1 MSLVAVIGNAST
13 TTALAIASSWPRGE
27 EALLAEL
34 DPSGGDLAAWLD
46 LSQEPGIASAVSA
59 APNGS
64 WPSIVEHIQ
73 TQAGGLQLL
82 VAPIRA
88 LEAAAAVRE
97 ASARLVP
104 TLSALDEPVVIAD
117 CGRQNASQL
126 APIVTQAGLVIVTV
140 RQRRMSERSAAAE
153 LDRAAE
159 LIDAL
164 TARNVPVVGIII
176 GDEPYPFDEV
186 AAYLAGGGQAVPML
200 PLAEDPIAAAI
211 MAGRPSGDRRL
222 RKSRLLETAV
232 PAAAEIAL
240 RLRATRSVPNGVS
253 R

>member
-64 WPSIVEHIQ
+64 WPSITEHIQ
-73 TQAGGLQLL
+73 TQAGGMQLL

-88 LEAAAAVRE
+88 LEASAAVRE

-164 TARNVPVVGIII
+164 TARNVSVVGIII

-186 AAYLAGGGQAVPML
+186 AAYLAGDGQAVPML

-211 MAGRPSGDRRL
+211 MAGRPSSERRL
-222 RKSRLLETAV
+222 HKSRLLDTAV

-240 RLRATRSVPNGVS
+240 RLRTARSVPNGVG

>member
-1 MSLVAVIGNAST
+1 VSLVAVIGNAST
-13 TTALAIASSWPRGE
+13 TTALAIASSWPHGE

-59 APNGS
+59 APSGA
-64 WPSIVEHIQ
+64 WPSIAEHIQ

-164 TARNVPVVGIII
+164 TARNVSVVGIII
-176 GDEPYPFDEV
+176 GDEPYPFNEV
-186 AAYLAGGGQAVPML
+186 AAYLAGDLAVPML
-200 PLAEDPIAAAI
+200 PMAEDPIVAAI
-211 MAGRPSGDRRL
+211 LAGRPSSDRRL

-240 RLRATRSVPNGVS
+240 RLRAARAVPSGIG